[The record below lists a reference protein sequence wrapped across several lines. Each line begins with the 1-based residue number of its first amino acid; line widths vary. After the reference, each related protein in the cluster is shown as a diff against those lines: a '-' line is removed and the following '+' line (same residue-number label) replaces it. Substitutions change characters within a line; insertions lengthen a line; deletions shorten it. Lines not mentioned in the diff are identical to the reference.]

1 MIGRGQAKHFEL
13 VMLLSFDDACVGTG
27 KCILNSSGL
36 QDCSSLFF
44 QCVQNPAVSSSEHL
58 TNRLFQT
65 LLMAIGALM
74 FSKGHHIYCNP
85 DFLC

>member
-36 QDCSSLFF
+36 QDCSRFF
-44 QCVQNPAVSSSEHL
+44 FFNVCKTLQSVPVS
-58 TNRLFQT
+58 
-65 LLMAIGALM
+65 I
-74 FSKGHHIYCNP
+74 
-85 DFLC
+85 